1 MELRMGVTAR
11 EIMEKDFY
19 TVRPGTTITEAVHVF
34 MKTSEKRHQKA
45 FGLVVTDDDGRLI
58 GMLSLYDVLNLL
70 RPKHIHIWGEMVDI
84 DVTGFL
90 EEACRRAKTIRVGD
104 IMSADVVSVGPD
116 THLLMVVDLMIKK
129 HVRRIPVVENDRV
142 IGIVYASLLFY
153 QLIERLLD

>member
-1 MELRMGVTAR
+1 MGVTAR
-11 EIMEKDFY
+11 DIMETDFF
-19 TVRPGTTITEAVHVF
+19 TLRTHTTISEAAEIF
-34 MKTSEKRHQKA
+34 KKASRQRHQKA
-45 FGLVVTDDDGRLI
+45 FGLVVTDEDGRLA

-70 RPKHIHIWGEMVDI
+70 RPKHIHIWGEMEDI

-90 EEACRRAKTIRVGD
+90 EEACRRAKPIQVGD
-104 IMSADVVSVGPD
+104 IMSVDVVSVSPE

-142 IGIVYASLLFY
+142 AGVVYASSLFY